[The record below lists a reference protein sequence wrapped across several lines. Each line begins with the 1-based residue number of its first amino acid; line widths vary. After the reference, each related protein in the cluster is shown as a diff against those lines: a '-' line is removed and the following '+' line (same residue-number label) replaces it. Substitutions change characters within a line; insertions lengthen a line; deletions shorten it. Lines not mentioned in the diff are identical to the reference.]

1 MKRKKNK
8 DDLLNK
14 NSELYG
20 EMEAHLKS
28 GKALFGEDS
37 PFSAMLQSM
46 VNTIMEGEMD
56 SFLSGERAA
65 DRKNKRNG
73 SQRARTVQSSAGP
86 LNIEAPRDRLGG
98 FESDLLPKRQGV
110 LSTGLDEQIMALYAQ
125 GNSYED
131 IQRLLRKMFGVSI
144 SAGKMSAIT
153 DKILPVIEE
162 WRTRVLAPFYPVI
175 YLDAIH
181 FKVRHEGRYRQRA
194 SYTVYGIDAEGQRD
208 LLGLYVLEHEGAT
221 RWRTVLEDLKR
232 RGVEDVMVFCTDDLT
247 GFSEVMT
254 DEFPAAVVQK
264 CIVHAVRASL
274 KTVDEKDRKHLA
286 KGLRS
291 IYTAPDRAAARVAL
305 DTCRAAWDKKYH
317 RICDKW
323 DKQWEEYLAFMDFP
337 RGMRKMIYTTNPVE
351 ALHRIIRKLVK
362 SKAAWVSDT
371 ALIKQLYIS
380 LMHNEKSW
388 RKKAHGWR
396 EIQRAIY
403 DLYPERAEKYL
414 G

>member
-1 MKRKKNK
+1 MKKQDKK
-8 DDLLNK
+8 LLNED
-14 NSELYG
+14 SEQYHALA
-20 EMEAHLKS
+20 AHLKS
-28 GKALFGEDS
+28 GQPLLGEGS
-37 PFSAMLQSM
+37 PFSSLLQDM
-46 VNTIMEGEMD
+46 VDSIMQGEMNG
-56 SFLSGERAA
+56 FLAEQRGEGV
-65 DRKNKRNG
+65 KNKRNG
-73 SQRARTVQSSAGP
+73 TQRTRTVQSTAGP
-86 LNIEAPRDRLGG
+86 LSITAPRDRRGE
-98 FESDLLPKRQGV
+98 FNSELLPKGQGI

-131 IQRLLRKMFGVSI
+131 IQRLLRRLFGVSI

-153 DKILPVIEE
+153 DKILPVVEE
-162 WRTRVLAPFYPVI
+162 WRTRVLAAFYPVI

-194 SYTVYGIDAEGQRD
+194 SYTVYGIDAEGRRD
-208 LLGLYVLEHEGAT
+208 LLGLYILAHEGAT

-254 DEFPAAVVQK
+254 DEFPASVVQK

-274 KTVDEKDRKHLA
+274 KTVDEKDRKALA
-286 KGLRS
+286 KGLRG

-305 DTCRAAWDKKYH
+305 DTCRASWDRKYH

-323 DKQWEEYLAFMDFP
+323 ERQWDEYLAFMDFP
-337 RGMRKMIYTTNPVE
+337 RGLRKMIYTTNPVE

-371 ALIKQLYIS
+371 ALIKQLYMS

-403 DLYPERAEKYL
+403 ELYPQRADKYL